1 MTLAGA
7 WAPLL
12 SGQLLSGPAPRTRLQ
27 KKVKGTEAH
36 GPTKSTGLRRPKT
49 ILMDS
54 KPPARGQA
62 ADGETEALGDQNLQ
76 GHITEK
82 VWESRCCGLQVLP
95 FEVVP
100 PGPG

>member
-1 MTLAGA
+1 MG
-7 WAPLL
+7 
-12 SGQLLSGPAPRTRLQ
+12 
-27 KKVKGTEAH
+27 
-36 GPTKSTGLRRPKT
+36 
-49 ILMDS
+49 S

-62 ADGETEALGDQNLQ
+62 ADGETEALGEPQ